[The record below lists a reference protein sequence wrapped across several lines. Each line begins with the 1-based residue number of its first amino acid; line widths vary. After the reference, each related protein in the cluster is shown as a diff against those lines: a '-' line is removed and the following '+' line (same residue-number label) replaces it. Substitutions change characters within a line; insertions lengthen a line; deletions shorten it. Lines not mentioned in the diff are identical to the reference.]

1 MEIPS
6 RLTAPS
12 YRAALL
18 ATAGLV
24 FPLSAGE
31 PMGTP
36 GMTSRAAPRASSAA
50 AQRESAARYAA
61 VEEAQMLLA
70 QGDEAYQAGK
80 FGDAVE
86 AYAGARELLP
96 DAAITAALR
105 DAATERYALASIARA
120 RTLAKG
126 GDVAA
131 AKVAVEAVLAQ
142 AVAPDHL
149 LARQALAELNDPIRN
164 NPALTAEHAKDVDSV
179 RKLLYTAE
187 GAYNLGDFLQAKSL
201 YEDVLK
207 IDQFNS
213 AARRG
218 LERVARER
226 ANYQQAAYDHTRSEM
241 LLGVDA
247 AWELPVPLPKMDFGP
262 GIDLP
267 ADGLGFVPVANK
279 LNRILIPAI
288 NLEDASLSEALDL
301 LRLRAAEFDNVEIDP
316 ARRGVNFALDIGG
329 PDSPIGNEIRASRV
343 TLALKNVPLGEVL
356 RYLTEQTRTT
366 FTTDDYSVII
376 RARGADSGEMLSRTY
391 RVPPDFVSSLAS
403 AAGGGGGDAAPPDD
417 PFAAPA
423 MGAGGGLLARRV
435 GPVEAFK
442 TMGVTFPD
450 GASANYNAGA
460 GTLLVVNTATNLDII
475 DQVIN
480 SISQTEPVMIEVRVK
495 ILRVQ
500 ETRLSELS
508 FDWMLNP
515 VGFGGSNWIP
525 GTNPAYL
532 SGGTQGNGG
541 DLGDI
546 TVPFG
551 QLERNPIT
559 AGNRSGNGAIAQ
571 NSIDGLLDGGR
582 VSPVNRAPGI
592 FQLSRVAPS
601 ASIQMMMRGLEQQKG
616 VDTMATPAVTTR
628 SGQAA
633 SIHVIREFIYPEN
646 YEPPE
651 LPNTVGE
658 GGASPVTP
666 ATPVDFTKREDI
678 GIVLE
683 VLPTADADRRN
694 VDISLSPSFV
704 DFDGFIN
711 YGSPINSIGDPGLNG
726 TPTQLQLTEN
736 AILMPVFSTM
746 RTKTD
751 VTVRDG
757 STLIFGGLMQNS
769 IQDVQDQTPILGSIP
784 LIGRLFQ
791 SKSRQPISTAII
803 FAVSVD
809 LVDPGGRKFRDE

>member
-1 MEIPS
+1 MEIAS
-6 RLTAPS
+6 RLTVPS
-12 YRAALL
+12 CRAALL
-18 ATAGLV
+18 ASASLV
-24 FPLSAGE
+24 FPLGAGE
-31 PMGTP
+31 PIGTP
-36 GMTSRAAPRASSAA
+36 GMASRAASGPSSAVS
-50 AQRESAARYAA
+50 QRESAARYAS

-70 QGDEAYQAGK
+70 KGDEAYQAGQ

-96 DAAITAALR
+96 DAPVTASLR
-105 DAATERYALASIARA
+105 AAATERYALASIARA
-120 RTLAKG
+120 RSLAKA
-126 GDVAA
+126 GDVPA
-131 AKVAVEAVLAQ
+131 AKRAVEAVLAPT
-142 AVAPDHL
+142 VAPDHA
-149 LARQALAELNDPIRN
+149 LAVLTLAELNDPIRT
-164 NPALTAEHAKDVDSV
+164 NPALTAEHAANVDSV
-179 RKLLYTAE
+179 RRLLYTAE
-187 GAYNLGDFLQAKSL
+187 GAYNLGDFLKSKSL
-201 YEDVLK
+201 YEDVLQ
-207 IDQFNS
+207 IDPFNS

-218 LERVARER
+218 LERVARQIS
-226 ANYQQAAYDHTRSEM
+226 NYQQAAFDHTRSEM
-241 LLGVDA
+241 LLAVDA
-247 AWELPVPLPKMDFGP
+247 AWELPVPLPAMDFAP

-267 ADGLGFVPVANK
+267 AEQLGFVPVANK
-279 LNRILIPAI
+279 LDRIVIPII
-288 NLEDASLSEALDL
+288 NLQESSLSEALDL
-301 LRLRAAEFDNVEIDP
+301 LRLRSTEFDNVEPDP
-316 ARRGVNFALDIGG
+316 DRRGVNFTLDIGG
-329 PDSPIGNEIRASRV
+329 PDSEIGNAIRATRV
-343 TLALKNVPLGEVL
+343 TLQLKNVPLREAL

-366 FTTDDYSVII
+366 FTTDAYSVII
-376 RARGADSGEMLSRTY
+376 RARGADSGEMVSRTY
-391 RVPPDFVSSLAS
+391 RVPPDFVSSLAG
-403 AAGGGGGDAAPPDD
+403 AAGGGGGEQAAD

-423 MGAGGGLLARRV
+423 MGAGGGLLARRI

-450 GASANYNAGA
+450 GASATYNAAA
-460 GTLLVVNTATNLDII
+460 GSLLVVNTATNLDII
-475 DQVIN
+475 EQVIE
-480 SISQTEPVMIEVRVK
+480 SISQTEPVMVEVRVK
-495 ILRVQ
+495 ILRIQ
-500 ETRLSELS
+500 ETRLNELS
-508 FDWMLNP
+508 YDWLLNP

-525 GTNPAYL
+525 GTNPTYL

-541 DLGDI
+541 DLGDMA
-546 TVPFG
+546 VPFG

-559 AGNRSGNGAIAQ
+559 AGNRSGNGAIGQ

-582 VSPVNRAPGI
+582 VPTQNRAPGI

-633 SIHVIREFIYPEN
+633 SIHIIREFIYPEN

-651 LPNTVGE
+651 LPNTVE
-658 GGASPVTP
+658 GDISPVTP
-666 ATPVDFTKREDI
+666 ATPVDFTKREDV

-694 VDISLSPSFV
+694 VDITLKPSFV

-711 YGSPINSIGDPGLNG
+711 YGSPVNSVGAPGLDG
-726 TPTQLQLTEN
+726 SPTQLQLTEN
-736 AILMPVFSTM
+736 AILMPVFSVM
-746 RTKTD
+746 RTSTD

-757 STLIFGGLMQNS
+757 STLVFGGLMQNS

-791 SKSRQPISTAII
+791 SKARQPISTAII

>member
-6 RLTAPS
+6 RLTIPS
-12 YRAALL
+12 CRAALL
-18 ATAGLV
+18 ATASLV
-24 FPLSAGE
+24 FPLGAGE

-36 GMTSRAAPRASSAA
+36 GMASRAAAGPSSAA
-50 AQRESAARYAA
+50 SQRESAARYAS

-70 QGDEAYQAGK
+70 KGDEAYQAGQ

-96 DAAITAALR
+96 DAPITAPLR

-120 RTLAKG
+120 RTLAKA
-126 GDVAA
+126 GDVPA
-131 AKVAVEAVLAQ
+131 AKRAVEAVLAPG
-142 AVAPDHL
+142 VSPNHL
-149 LARQALAELNDPIRN
+149 LARQALAELNDPIRT
-164 NPALTAEHAKDVDSV
+164 NPALTAEHAANVDSV

-187 GAYNLGDFLQAKSL
+187 GAYNLGDFLKSKAL
-201 YEDVLK
+201 YEDVLQ
-207 IDQFNS
+207 IDPYNQ

-226 ANYQQAAYDHTRSEM
+226 SNYQQAAYDHTRSEM
-241 LLGVDA
+241 LLAVEA
-247 AWELPVPLPKMDFGP
+247 AWELPVPLPRMDFGP
-262 GIDLP
+262 GVGLP
-267 ADGLGFVPVANK
+267 AEDLGFVPVANK
-279 LNRILIPAI
+279 LDRIVIPLI
-288 NLEDASLSEALDL
+288 NLQDSSLSEALDL

-329 PDSPIGNEIRASRV
+329 PDSEIGNAVRATRV
-343 TLALKNVPLGEVL
+343 SLQLRNVPLSEAL

-376 RARGADSGEMLSRTY
+376 RARGADSGEMVSRTY
-391 RVPPDFVSSLAS
+391 RVPPDFVSSLAN
-403 AAGGGGGDAAPPDD
+403 AAGGGGGAGDQPVD

-423 MGAGGGLLARRV
+423 MGAGGGLLARRM

-450 GASANYNAGA
+450 GASATYNAGA
-460 GTLLVVNTATNLDII
+460 GSLLVVNTATNLDII
-475 DQVIN
+475 DQVIE
-480 SISQTEPVMIEVRVK
+480 SLSQTEPVMVEVRVK
-495 ILRVQ
+495 ILRIE
-500 ETRLSELS
+500 ETRLNELS
-508 FDWMLNP
+508 FDWLLNP

-559 AGNRSGNGAIAQ
+559 AGNRSGNGAIGQ

-582 VSPVNRAPGI
+582 VTTLNRAPGI

-616 VDTMATPAVTTR
+616 VDSMATPAVTTR
-628 SGQAA
+628 SGQQA
-633 SIHVIREFIYPEN
+633 SIHIIREFIYPEN

-651 LPNTVGE
+651 LPNTVE
-658 GGASPVTP
+658 GDVSPVTP
-666 ATPVDFTKREDI
+666 ATPVDFKKREDV
-678 GIVLE
+678 GIVLD

-694 VDISLSPSFV
+694 VDITLKPSFV

-711 YGSPINSIGDPGLNG
+711 YGSPVNSVGAPGLDG
-726 TPTQLQLTEN
+726 SPTQLQLTEN
-736 AILMPVFSTM
+736 AILMPVFSVM
-746 RTKTD
+746 RTSTS
-751 VTVRDG
+751 VTVQDG

-791 SKSRQPISTAII
+791 SKARQRTSTAII

-809 LVDPGGRKFRDE
+809 LVDPGGRKYRDE